1 MPNELLEDIQFKAR
15 NGAQISVDKAE
26 GVVECFVSGIGNKD
40 SVGDIVLPGAFNES
54 LKRRKPRVVWGHSWN
69 DPIGKVL
76 EIYEVPSSDPRL
88 PQKMKSAGIGGL
100 FAKVQ
105 FNLGA
110 EKGRE
115 AFANVA
121 FFGEEQ
127 EWSIGYKT
135 LQATFDPVQQANML
149 KEVELYEVSPV
160 LHGANQLTGT
170 ISVKDGEEGA
180 CGPNSCECG
189 TKNLIASEPDIQTE
203 EETSLIFEKGHMM
216 GSMPMRM
223 IILPM
228 GKPSDDSDEDDASSR
243 DIWSRGEAGP
253 VDPEKRMELAKEI
266 HSRTKVPIK
275 IIEATENMVVFLR
288 KMVDGTTR
296 MYRMAYHHP
305 SPGKYMFGKPAR
317 VKPQMMYAPVTP
329 NMPASPMGPMAVKPN
344 PIQGKETDEVK
355 TDPFLI
361 PCQIEEVFEVKET
374 LQPILEYYDVKVTPS
389 AGGLICSDYP
399 PDFREAADTAVKALG
414 TRLGRG
420 GGLGKVRR
428 AGRALQPFDPKAW
441 DGDNDGL
448 VQEGTP
454 FERPAI
460 PGVNSFNDGMSSEG
474 MRSTSRWNSTEKFYA
489 PKADLPSRAIRDMPS
504 NERTRRM
511 NELREKIDYLD
522 EEIDL
527 LTGEGS
533 EVDPDLIN
541 SGSDKYDPEI
551 ASVYGTPEELS
562 DGLEKAKSKIGDLE
576 KELSKHKVAAT
587 IHGWETGKQSKIQLS
602 KDIKDIE
609 LELTSDE
616 INSLKSHI
624 KAMIDGDKARRGQ
637 RNRKKAANAL
647 INYDQKLTANKKG
660 VVKITPDEYENIIHW
675 WDTFP
680 SPDSSQVH
688 SKTGRD
694 ILEFAALSEGKY
706 RSPQLDLGDDKY
718 AGFGSKRINNGAPP
732 DITPQNQ
739 KQLLAEGPPDIR
751 QRGMLEDLE
760 DRGSGSPRRWEYLK
774 NRQLIRNAPPSEKQP
789 GRAPGRPPG
798 PNPRIRRPDGR
809 GGFTYARPSTG
820 KPPGPQPKEGP
831 SAPGEPP
838 RIGRAYTPS
847 TNITASGKRR
857 GRPPTN
863 PPGKIREPKSRRREK
878 PSTREVLAANRED
891 QWNVVNWDAYEGH
904 PGAPSADNPAGTRE
918 YWDQPVKPKQPSRK
932 RPGQDMTLGEQSLHS
947 EGMRSTRDSELPR
960 GSSVDLGK
968 KKQRGRPMGTEG
980 VKPEREQGLTWNE
993 VKPDNWDQLSTEDK
1007 FSLLNVEL
1015 TPKRSGIAPIHHTR
1029 IYNELDKI
1037 LERQEKRR
1045 NRSEGN
1051 FESLAERRARRGG
1064 INMPRSVAKREETSK
1079 EPQRRTADSARK
1091 DRKKDHR
1098 SLQTAAN
1105 NATNYIGKNPDSVR
1119 DEHIEIWDDMGD
1131 ILSESDDLTM
1141 SQLQALDSL
1150 FESYLSGQDD
1160 LSPEEGQLYAM
1171 ALSRKNKIEDLLSL
1185 YEGDKFISQ
1194 GDTATVR
1201 RLGASGPEGADIME
1215 SGDLPDLFSSDGM
1228 RSIRQNRGKLPGT
1241 ATEEY
1246 VRSRRR
1252 QGMRSQQNRSREEK
1266 ITDLRNLWRNAEATG
1281 DSSEMDRLE
1290 RQLRELNA
1298 GPPVNRRTPKVGRA
1312 RPDNRQT
1319 TGGNFRNTGN
1329 REGMRSERAGRTQI
1343 TGEAT
1348 WFKKI
1353 EDSLDKEIRMAR
1365 EDNDKRTAD
1374 ALRTLKDTL
1383 SRQESGKTGDKRT
1396 NAGTLTVTQDEIDE
1410 MLDALMNVLD
1420 RQMETDGSRTDMFAQ
1435 LIEKLSSAGLST
1447 FITRDTNEIQSR
1459 TREATNEA
1467 GRTVRIPDSSF

>member
-253 VDPEKRMELAKEI
+253 IDPEKRMELAKEI

-399 PDFREAADTAVKALG
+399 PDFKEAADTAVKALG

-460 PGVNSFNDGMSSEG
+460 PGVNSFNDGM
-474 MRSTSRWNSTEKFYA
+474 RSTRDVKTPS
-489 PKADLPSRAIRDMPS
+489 DLPSRAIRDMPAK
-504 NERTRRM
+504 ERTSRIDD
-511 NELREKIDYLD
+511 LREKIDYLD

-527 LTGEGS
+527 LTGAGS

-541 SGSDKYDPEI
+541 SGSDKYNSEI

-562 DGLEKAKSKIGDLE
+562 NAFDQARSKVSDLE
-576 KELSKHKVAAT
+576 KELAKHKTAAV
-587 IHGWETGKQSKIQLS
+587 IHGWESGVQSKIQLS
-602 KDIKDIE
+602 KDAKDIE

-616 INSLKSHI
+616 INSLRSHI
-624 KAMIDGDKARRGQ
+624 KAMVDGSK
-637 RNRKKAANAL
+637 NKKANSAL
-647 INYDQKLTANKKG
+647 AKYDQKLSANKKG
-660 VVKITPDEYENIIHW
+660 VVKISPNEYKEIVDI
-675 WDTFP
+675 WDQV
-680 SPDSSQVH
+680 SPPEQSQVH
-688 SKTGRD
+688 GKTGRD

-706 RSPQLDLGDDKY
+706 RSPQLDLRDDKY
-718 AGFGSKRINNGAPP
+718 RGFGSKRINNGAPP

-739 KQLLAEGPPDIR
+739 KKLLADGPRGIR
-751 QRGMLEDLE
+751 QRAMFEDLN
-760 DRGSGSPRRWEYLK
+760 DRSSGSPRRWEYLK
-774 NRQLIRNAPPSEKQP
+774 NTADV
-789 GRAPGRPPG
+789 RPL
-798 PNPRIRRPDGR
+798 
-809 GGFTYARPSTG
+809 
-820 KPPGPQPKEGP
+820 E
-831 SAPGEPP
+831 
-838 RIGRAYTPS
+838 
-847 TNITASGKRR
+847 
-857 GRPPTN
+857 
-863 PPGKIREPKSRRREK
+863 
-878 PSTREVLAANRED
+878 NR
-891 QWNVVNWDAYEGH
+891 DAYANH

-918 YWDQPVKPKQPSRK
+918 YWDQPVEPRQPSRK
-932 RPGQDMTLGEQSLHS
+932 RPGRDMTLGEQSLHS
-947 EGMRSTRDSELPR
+947 EGMRSTRDSALPR

-968 KKQRGRPMGTEG
+968 EKQRGRPMGTEG

-993 VKPDNWDQLSTEDK
+993 VKPDNWDELSTEDK

-1064 INMPRSVAKREETSK
+1064 VNMPRSVAKREETSK

-1098 SLQTAAN
+1098 SLETSVN

-1160 LSPEEGQLYAM
+1160 LSPEEGQLYAI
-1171 ALSRKNKIEDLLSL
+1171 ALSQKNKIEDLLSI

-1194 GDTATVR
+1194 GDTAAVR
-1201 RLGASGPEGADIME
+1201 RLGTSSPEGADIME
-1215 SGDLPDLFSSDGM
+1215 SSDLPDLFSSDGM

-1252 QGMRSQQNRSREEK
+1252 QGMRSQQNRSRDEK

-1396 NAGTLTVTQDEIDE
+1396 NAGTLTVTQAEIDE

-1435 LIEKLSSAGLST
+1435 LIEKLSSAGMST
-1447 FITRDTNEIQSR
+1447 FITRDTNEIQGR